1 MNNRNTKPA
10 SIIATMFAGKTT
22 APYMY
27 MVNISQKLCRATCAD
42 EVPIFNPSFT
52 MVGTSQVGTN
62 QYVATIKVE
71 GVISYVPCGCGT
83 CNTRTQIISQVFT
96 LPFYSTTA
104 PTSVTIGKGETINS
118 VDPVACAHCT
128 RTFVSETPVT
138 LTIA

>member
-1 MNNRNTKPA
+1 MNNSNTKPA
-10 SIIATMFAGKTT
+10 NITATLGAGST
-22 APYMY
+22 ASPFYF
-27 MVNISQKLCRATCAD
+27 MVNISQKLCHKTCAD
-42 EVPIFNPSFT
+42 EVPIFNPVFT
-52 MVGTSQVGTN
+52 LIGTSSVGTS

-71 GVISYVPCGCGT
+71 GVISYVPCGCGS

-96 LPFYSTTA
+96 IPFYSTTA
-104 PTSVTIGKGETINS
+104 PESVTIGKGETINS